1 MPAETGGGLQL
12 GETGVQAAKNPK
24 RGYKKEH
31 RK

>member
-1 MPAETGGGLQL
+1 MLAETGGGPQL
-12 GETGVQAAKNPK
+12 GEVGVQASKNPK